1 MRWLTTLDLTG
12 NQLEKVDAISAL
24 SELDMLLISGNKIA
38 DLGPLVEMCKK
49 DAEGDR
55 RFAPYLEVYLGGNPI
70 DDKTKKTQ
78 TDALKGF
85 GVDVYDK

>member
-1 MRWLTTLDLTG
+1 
-12 NQLEKVDAISAL
+12 
-24 SELDMLLISGNKIA
+24 MLLISGNKIA